1 MSTDLEDTPLFVET
15 AGEEVERVLALIAD
29 APAPA
34 PSSSEKPPARR
45 PRAS

>member
-29 APAPA
+29 APAP
-34 PSSSEKPPARR
+34 SSSEKPPARR